1 LNQRRYPAASRTR
14 RSLQSISNIVDEYR
28 FRFIV
33 SKLRTLLIIAAC
45 CSASRACRA
54 RSASPRAGTNIV
66 VLSSRCSPE
75 KAKGL
80 FRRARKLGV
89 RISAH
94 EIYVSSFS
102 FPPARS
108 NYLPPTRKRD
118 TRRQGDE
125 NAERER
131 EREREREGERPR
143 RKDREE
149 KQIRARAEESVMY
162 EGTVSMRVCSCSR
175 EHVAPISARRV
186 SLSLSLSLSPTAAL
200 PRSLVCIPSFY
211 LPPPRLL
218 FSQRL
223 PIPLLATPPHSIL
236 RQGCTPAL
244 RRAHFCTPWR
254 VSKDGEIRFAPREN
268 GVIIYEGGNKK
279 KGINQRGERAGTFA
293 SNSAGSEKRP
303 RKLPFPSIP
312 SNPRNRARTQSSESA
327 SQACPQHPSDSERER
342 ERGERTF
349 RSLRHSGDPLRGH
362 APHPR

>member
-131 EREREREGERPR
+131 EREREKERGR
-143 RKDREE
+143 GWRKDREE

-186 SLSLSLSLSPTAAL
+186 SGSRGHRPFLASPLSLSLSLSLAHRCASQIARLHTILLSAASSS
-200 PRSLVCIPSFY
+200 SLFPETSHSPARHPASFY
-211 LPPPRLL
+211 L
-218 FSQRL
+218 
-223 PIPLLATPPHSIL
+223 
-236 RQGCTPAL
+236 
-244 RRAHFCTPWR
+244 
-254 VSKDGEIRFAPREN
+254 APRMHPCTETRALLHALARLQRRRN
-268 GVIIYEGGNKK
+268 TICPTRKWRNYIRGREQEEGHK
-279 KGINQRGERAGTFA
+279 
-293 SNSAGSEKRP
+293 SAR
-303 RKLPFPSIP
+303 
-312 SNPRNRARTQSSESA
+312 
-327 SQACPQHPSDSERER
+327 
-342 ERGERTF
+342 
-349 RSLRHSGDPLRGH
+349 
-362 APHPR
+362 